1 MTIAYDLSHPEDSVA
16 VPANNK
22 FVHPDFNWANVDY
35 DLALLILPRST
46 TADVGYVEINKDP
59 RIPDDIIPA
68 TYLGATCDVQ
78 CLSFFIITY
87 LMHVHAFLSKGW
99 GDTK

>member
-1 MTIAYDLSHPEDSVA
+1 MSLLDYNVTIAYDLSHPEDSVT
-16 VPANNK
+16 VPASNK
-22 FVHPDFNWANVDY
+22 FVHHDFNWANVDY

-68 TYLGATCDVQ
+68 TYLGATFSV
-78 CLSFFIITY
+78 Y
-87 LMHVHAFLSKGW
+87 LFSSLPI
-99 GDTK
+99 